1 MLLVSKT
8 QRCGRDGYTVT
19 TITGDSTDV
28 VNHDES
34 EFHVN
39 YTIHPTKCAH
49 DIQHDTKLA
58 LSLTYWSKYVLLNI
72 TWISLSYSFK

>member
-8 QRCGRDGYTVT
+8 HRCGRDGYTVT

-28 VNHDES
+28 VNHDEK
-34 EFHVN
+34 EFHDN
-39 YTIHPTKCAH
+39 YNIHPTECVD

-72 TWISLSYSFK
+72 TWISLSYR